1 MTLKEDTSA
10 PSISDL
16 LGYEFADHALLE
28 LALTHSSFSHE
39 GDGGRG
45 NERLEFL
52 GDAVLDLAVSQIL
65 YGVHPEWDEGD
76 LTRTR
81 AGLVNQKSLAE
92 QARNL
97 ELGRFL
103 KLGRTETRSGGCEK
117 DSILANCFEAVT
129 GAIYLDGG
137 LAPVEDFVRR
147 VYGSALAHDAAR
159 QRRDVKT
166 EFQEWAHARFQ
177 QTPRYETVGDSGTD
191 GDDARFAVAVS
202 VGGDVWGRGV
212 GRSKRVAESAAAAE
226 ALNKCAGEGS
236 GEAAE
241 GSNGDG

>member
-1 MTLKEDTSA
+1 M
-10 PSISDL
+10 
-16 LGYEFADHALLE
+16 LGHEFADRDLLD
-28 LALTHSSFSHE
+28 LALTHTSYSHE
-39 GDGGRG
+39 EDGGRG

-65 YGVHPEWDEGD
+65 YEVHPEWDEGD

-81 AGLVNQKSLAE
+81 AGLVNQKSLSE

-97 ELGRFL
+97 ELGRFV
-103 KLGRTETRSGGCEK
+103 KLGRTEMRSGGCEK
-117 DSILANCFEAVT
+117 DSILANCFEALI

-147 VYGSALAHDAAR
+147 VYGAALERDAVR

-177 QTPRYETVGDSGTD
+177 RTPRYKTVGDSGSD
-191 GDDARFAVAVS
+191 GDEARFAVEVS
-202 VGGDVWGRGV
+202 VDADVWGRGV
-212 GRSKRVAESAAAAE
+212 GRSKRLAERAAAAE
-226 ALNKCAGEGS
+226 ALKKCAGEGS
-236 GEAAE
+236 SGDAE
-241 GSNGDG
+241 ESNGDG